1 MEFDPFIVRRAISF
15 AGHEE
20 IVESTAKFHMQV
32 ALNKCS
38 SRTRTYNKTVIENTS
53 KMKIIKDKK
62 SERKITSCCF
72 QESQET
78 EEVKIFE
85 FLNWEIKNKFP
96 TSPKI
101 MVKMIEH
108 VHDWRKTRNT
118 DGPILVVSV

>member
-1 MEFDPFIVRRAISF
+1 M
-15 AGHEE
+15 
-20 IVESTAKFHMQV
+20 
-32 ALNKCS
+32 
-38 SRTRTYNKTVIENTS
+38 IENTC
-53 KMKIIKDKK
+53 KVKIFIDKK
-62 SERKITSCCF
+62 SEHTIKFNSCCF
-72 QESQET
+72 QESQEM

-96 TSPKI
+96 TSAKI

>member
-1 MEFDPFIVRRAISF
+1 M
-15 AGHEE
+15 
-20 IVESTAKFHMQV
+20 
-32 ALNKCS
+32 
-38 SRTRTYNKTVIENTS
+38 IENTS
-53 KMKIIKDKK
+53 KMKIVKDKK

>member
-1 MEFDPFIVRRAISF
+1 M
-15 AGHEE
+15 
-20 IVESTAKFHMQV
+20 
-32 ALNKCS
+32 
-38 SRTRTYNKTVIENTS
+38 IENTS
-53 KMKIIKDKK
+53 QMKIEIDKK
-62 SERKITSCCF
+62 SEHKNSCCF

-96 TSPKI
+96 TSAKI

>member
-1 MEFDPFIVRRAISF
+1 M
-15 AGHEE
+15 
-20 IVESTAKFHMQV
+20 
-32 ALNKCS
+32 
-38 SRTRTYNKTVIENTS
+38 IENTS
-53 KMKIIKDKK
+53 QMEIEIDKK
-62 SERKITSCCF
+62 SEHKNSFCF

-96 TSPKI
+96 TSAKI